1 MPLVMAQTF
10 SRAANDL
17 KQAVNLRANMIRSF
31 ALNLQV
37 CKMNQKQITQEETL
51 LTQGSQ
57 SLCVYFYYQ
66 NTNPVVWDGFLC

>member
-1 MPLVMAQTF
+1 MAQTH

-17 KQAVNLRANMIRSF
+17 KQAVNLHANMIKSF

-51 LTQGSQ
+51 QIEENQ
-57 SLCVYFYYQ
+57 SVCI
-66 NTNPVVWDGFLC
+66 FLLSKY